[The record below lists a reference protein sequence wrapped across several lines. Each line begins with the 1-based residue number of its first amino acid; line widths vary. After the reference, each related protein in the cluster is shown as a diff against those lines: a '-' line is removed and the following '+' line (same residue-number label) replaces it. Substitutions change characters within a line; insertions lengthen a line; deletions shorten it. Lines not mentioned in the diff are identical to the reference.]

1 MISYKSYFFIKENYQ
16 PQKKLLMHSNTRMLL
31 ELLDHFLHMVAQKP
45 PSLLAHHSFIPTIV
59 INFVDIYDGT
69 NGK

>member
-31 ELLDHFLHMVAQKP
+31 ELLDHFLHMVVWKP

-59 INFVDIYDGT
+59 ICFEDIYDGA